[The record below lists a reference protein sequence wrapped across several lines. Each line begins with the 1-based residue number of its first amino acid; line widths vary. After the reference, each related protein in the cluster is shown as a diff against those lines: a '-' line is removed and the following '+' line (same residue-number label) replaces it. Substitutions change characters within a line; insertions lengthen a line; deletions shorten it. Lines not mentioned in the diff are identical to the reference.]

1 LIRCGWFAALA
12 ILGAASSAHA
22 GEASLASATAT
33 APAWQ
38 GFYAGVYASD
48 DITVLHLD
56 MQDAFSFDGIGGE
69 SGFGGALVGDDNH
82 FAERWV
88 DGAEIDAALA
98 TGSSRFDISD
108 GPDDFNSSVSG
119 EWGASLKGRIG
130 YLVSP
135 DTLFYAFGGGGG
147 IETWLNRNLSVRAQY
162 EYAMFGNLAASEGI
176 TVDSHV
182 GTATLGAV
190 LHFGK

>member
-1 LIRCGWFAALA
+1 MVRCARYSGGGVLCACGGGIARERDCHRAGLAGFLCRRLRQRRHHRTPSRYAGRFFVRRYRWRVRVWRRACRVRQSFRRALGGRRRDRCG
-12 ILGAASSAHA
+12 A
-22 GEASLASATAT
+22 G
-33 APAWQ
+33 
-38 GFYAGVYASD
+38 D
-48 DITVLHLD
+48 
-56 MQDAFSFDGIGGE
+56 
-69 SGFGGALVGDDNH
+69 
-82 FAERWV
+82 
-88 DGAEIDAALA
+88 
-98 TGSSRFDISD
+98 GSSRFDISD
-108 GPDDFNSSVSG
+108 GPDYFNSSVSG

-135 DTLFYAFGGGGG
+135 DTLFYAFGGGG